1 MLGDGYLE
9 IRDMAMFSNKMAY
22 GRYSSPYPLYTKNSS
37 DDSEFPFK
45 QNGFV
50 TAHQLTEKDYAQV
63 LADYYRICYQ
73 LNKHIIDNCAS
84 LSPYIWKADRPT
96 LKSLFSQIKYR
107 SKIFAGKSYNVE
119 KGQYFPQVN
128 LPLFQYYLVHNA
140 AQRARLNIDDNI
152 VEVKGKDK
160 HWRINGASYVYA
172 GRRIYFTAVDKIDW
186 IDEELRDSWEVVRF
200 NPELVAKYNNYIM
213 NFTRYR
219 VNAWNFKSDK
229 KYYTVWV
236 PVPTSPTSI
245 FNHNSKYTYTYN
257 KLFLDLVNEYG
268 LRIQ

>member
-1 MLGDGYLE
+1 M
-9 IRDMAMFSNKMAY
+9 
-22 GRYSSPYPLYTKNSS
+22 
-37 DDSEFPFK
+37 
-45 QNGFV
+45 
-50 TAHQLTEKDYAQV
+50 
-63 LADYYRICYQ
+63 
-73 LNKHIIDNCAS
+73 
-84 LSPYIWKADRPT
+84 
-96 LKSLFSQIKYR
+96 
-107 SKIFAGKSYNVE
+107 E